1 MAEGDSLWTVDRLS
15 AFLHVPRSTAY
26 YLVAHDRIPGVVRLG
41 PRLIR
46 IDPEAIRAWLDAERL
61 EPTGAVAR

>member
-1 MAEGDSLWTVDRLS
+1 MAEGDSLWTVAQLGR
-15 AFLHVPRSTAY
+15 FLGVPRSTAY

-46 IDPEAIRAWLDAERL
+46 IDPSAIRDWLDSERL
-61 EPTGAVAR
+61 AVAQ